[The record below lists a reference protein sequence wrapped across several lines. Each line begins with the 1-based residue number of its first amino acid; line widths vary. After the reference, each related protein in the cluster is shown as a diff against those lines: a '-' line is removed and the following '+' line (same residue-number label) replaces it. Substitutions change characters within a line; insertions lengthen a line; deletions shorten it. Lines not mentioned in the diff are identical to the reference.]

1 MNYRVKLIGDLDIAI
16 RIKEYLKSD
25 EYRGLFDSDIGIW
38 WDALESKNRASITID
53 DDGIYY
59 IHH

>member
-25 EYRGLFDSDIGIW
+25 EWPRELPWGHRGTVRRRS
-38 WDALESKNRASITID
+38 
-53 DDGIYY
+53 
-59 IHH
+59 